1 MLSISLG
8 VSPHTANWLGG
19 WLDDALPGPKIVCGC
34 NRPDLHRRKIRHRI
48 VKYSGQLRV
57 SLHAFPVTFGKEFG
71 PGWFPR
77 LDAVKDFP
85 ERSIVKFSSPVK
97 KCRPDRFRLIDPQV
111 ARNAGISKRS
121 RMHLLEDPLTRK
133 CKR

>member
-1 MLSISLG
+1 MLSQ
-8 VSPHTANWLGG
+8 A
-19 WLDDALPGPKIVCGC
+19 PKSYAAAIAGTGIAE
-34 NRPDLHRRKIRHRI
+34 RFRHRI